1 MVWQKWH
8 FLGWGDSFASPARQS
23 PTSRVVVPVSLCSAL
38 PCAPLIPKAER
49 PTKVGD
55 WDRFQALSRLLKASF
70 RLQKPPMC
78 SSLWCTETS
87 TGGGSSTTL
96 AVAVTDRKSIPVR
109 TLNHCRWRHRA
120 SVSSRG
126 PSATWRPPLV
136 PRRYHL
142 QTVGLTQSPR

>member
-23 PTSRVVVPVSLCSAL
+23 PTSRVVAPVSLCSAL

-87 TGGGSSTTL
+87 TGGGQARPWQWRSQTGSRSP
-96 AVAVTDRKSIPVR
+96 APPCR
-109 TLNHCRWRHRA
+109 CRWRHRA